1 MTRAPIASLRRN
13 LATAM
18 GNATDAE
25 SRAALDDAADEARPS
40 LAAPVV
46 VEAMAQA
53 RRRRG

>member
-1 MTRAPIASLRRN
+1 
-13 LATAM
+13 M

-25 SRAALDDAADEARPS
+25 SRAALDAAADEARPS